1 MMTHKNVIYYF
12 TLSEH
17 ASFALRARCRWYAY
31 AGRVTTSKDLRGWRD
46 DSYALTKHCR
56 NDKFFDQPCP

>member
-1 MMTHKNVIYYF
+1 MIKHKKVIYYF
-12 TLSEH
+12 TISKH
-17 ASFALRARCRWYAY
+17 ASFALSARCRWYAY